1 MNSPFPFDTLL
12 IFSWLAMMLLAG
24 VVLRASVKF
33 FQYFLIPS
41 CMIGGMIGAVLLNTG
56 VISAHHSDFEV
67 FAYHLFNISFISL
80 GLTAGGEH
88 AGSSS
93 RNRETIKGSL
103 WMALMQGVLFP
114 LQAIIGGLL
123 VIAFNAFGFELF
135 STYGFLLPLGFVQ
148 GPGQA
153 LSIGKVWEGFGFN
166 HAASIGLTFAAIGF
180 LVAFF
185 VGVPMVNRGIR
196 RGLAHH
202 TPKELP
208 KDFLKGIFSPVGQRE
223 TAGEQTT
230 HSANIDTLA
239 FQAALVGAIYFV
251 SYKFVSF
258 VSGLLAGGN
267 ATTVWGFFF
276 FIGLGIALL
285 VKWLM
290 QKLGIAHL
298 VDPGVQRRIT
308 GWSVDFLIVATIMA
322 VQFPII
328 WKFIFPITLMSVLVT
343 LFTLW
348 VVVFFGKR
356 LWLYHLERTVAT
368 FGTVTG
374 TVSTGLLLL
383 RIADPDFKTPA
394 ALELGIL
401 IIFVSPIIITCMLL
415 VSAPITWG
423 WSLTLTMTVF
433 AGIMVVSL
441 IAMIALKMV
450 GKPRY

>member
-12 IFSWLAMMLLAG
+12 VFSWLSIMLLAG
-24 VVLRASVKF
+24 VILRSSIRF
-33 FQYFLIPS
+33 FQHFLIPS
-41 CMIGGMIGAVLLNTG
+41 CMIGGIIGAALLNTS
-56 VISAHHSDFEV
+56 VINAHHSDFET

-80 GLTAGGEH
+80 GITAGGEY

-123 VIAFNAFGFELF
+123 VIVFNSFGFELF
-135 STYGFLLPLGFVQ
+135 STYGFFIPLGFVQ

-185 VGVPMVNRGIR
+185 VGVPMVNWGIR
-196 RGLAHH
+196 RGLAHN

-208 KDFLKGIFSPVGQRE
+208 KDFLKGIFSPAGRNE
-223 TAGEQTT
+223 TAGKQTT

-239 FQAALVGAIYFV
+239 FQAALVGAIYLV

-258 VSGLLAGGN
+258 ISGLLSGGN

-276 FIGLGIALL
+276 FIGLGFALI

-290 QKLGIAHL
+290 GKAGIAHL

-308 GWSVDFLIVATIMA
+308 GWSVDYLIVATIMA
-322 VQFPII
+322 VKLPII
-328 WKFIFPITLMSVLVT
+328 WKFIFPITLMSLIVTIVT
-343 LFTLW
+343 LW
-348 VVVFFGKR
+348 IVVFFGKR
-356 LWLYHLERTVAT
+356 LWLFHLERTVAT

-383 RIADPDFKTPA
+383 RIADPDFKTPV

-415 VSAPITWG
+415 VSAPLTWG
-423 WSLTLTMTVF
+423 WSLTFTMSVF
-433 AGIMVVSL
+433 AGIMIVSL
-441 IAMIALKMV
+441 IAMSVLKMV
-450 GKPRY
+450 GRPKY

>member
-1 MNSPFPFDTLL
+1 MNSPFPFDAVL
-12 IFSWLAMMLLAG
+12 IFSWLAMMLCAG
-24 VVLRASVKF
+24 VILRSAIRF
-33 FQYFLIPS
+33 FQYFLIPA
-41 CMIGGMIGAVLLNTG
+41 CIIGGMIGAVLLNTG
-56 VISAHHSDFEV
+56 VIGTHHSNFEI

-88 AGSSS
+88 SASSS

-135 STYGFLLPLGFVQ
+135 PTYGFLLPLGFVQ

-153 LSIGKVWEGFGFN
+153 LSIGKVWEGLGFD

-185 VGVPMVNRGIR
+185 VGVPMVNWGIR
-196 RGLAHH
+196 RGLAHN
-202 TPKELP
+202 TPRELP
-208 KDFLKGIFSPVGQRE
+208 GDFLKGIFSKTGPRE

-230 HSANIDTLA
+230 HPANIDTLA
-239 FQAALVGAIYFV
+239 FQAALVGVIYFL
-251 SYKFVSF
+251 SYTFVSF
-258 VSGLLAGGN
+258 ISSLLAGGN

-276 FIGLGIALL
+276 FIGLGIALA

-290 QKLGIAHL
+290 QKIGIAHL
-298 VDPGVQRRIT
+298 VNPGVQRRIT

-322 VQFPII
+322 VKFPIV
-328 WKFIFPITLMSVLVT
+328 WKFILPITFMSAIVT
-343 LFTLW
+343 IFTLW
-348 VVVFFGKR
+348 IVVFFGKR

-383 RIADPDFKTPA
+383 RIADPDFKTPV

-415 VSAPITWG
+415 VSAPLTWG
-423 WSLTLTMTVF
+423 WSLAFTMAVF
-433 AGIMVVSL
+433 AGIMIASL
-441 IAMIALKMV
+441 IAMLVLKMV
-450 GKPRY
+450 GKPQY